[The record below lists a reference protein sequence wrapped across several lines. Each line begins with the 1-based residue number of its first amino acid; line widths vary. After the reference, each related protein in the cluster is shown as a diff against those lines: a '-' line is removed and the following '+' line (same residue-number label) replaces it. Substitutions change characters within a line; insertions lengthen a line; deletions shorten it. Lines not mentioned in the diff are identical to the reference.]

1 MKRALVI
8 IAAALALAGCTH
20 KRLNPVTVNVA
31 VPQPVYLE
39 PAQGRI
45 VSAVLVDLPPDP
57 SPAPA
62 PQPAATATP
71 IAPRR

>member
-1 MKRALVI
+1 MRRALVLV
-8 IAAALALAGCTH
+8 AAALALAGCTH

-31 VPQPVYLE
+31 PPQPAYLE
-39 PAQGRI
+39 PAAGRV

-62 PQPAATATP
+62 PVQAPAATP
-71 IAPRR
+71 SAPRR